1 MHDIQSSYDR
11 LSQYFEL
18 SDVKKHHNV
27 VSAALSTLISKLVL
41 NFSSPSFISTAY
53 ILS

>member
-18 SDVKKHHNV
+18 SDVM
-27 VSAALSTLISKLVL
+27 SAALSTLISKLVL